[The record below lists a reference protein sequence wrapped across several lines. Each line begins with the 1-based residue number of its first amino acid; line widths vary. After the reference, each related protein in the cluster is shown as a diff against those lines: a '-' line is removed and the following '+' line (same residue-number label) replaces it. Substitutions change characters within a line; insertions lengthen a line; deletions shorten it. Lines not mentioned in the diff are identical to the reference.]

1 MQLTP
6 RTFLCSE
13 VTVMDPWVPPAG
25 LADGTLSPRAP
36 QVCSGDLGTDGSP
49 CSPLALQVV
58 VLCFAVAFGSFF
70 QGYGPY
76 PSATKM
82 ALPSQHSVPE
92 PYTASIGKT
101 APGDW
106 GSVRC
111 QVSAASRKLSF
122 LKGVSRESLDFK
134 KVVKM

>member
-6 RTFLCSE
+6 RLFLCSD

-25 LADGTLSPRAP
+25 LVDGSLSPWVP

-49 CSPLALQVV
+49 CSLLALQVV

-82 ALPSQHSVPE
+82 ALPSQHSMPE

-101 APGDW
+101 APGDL
-106 GSVRC
+106 GSV
-111 QVSAASRKLSF
+111 
-122 LKGVSRESLDFK
+122 
-134 KVVKM
+134 